1 MIMLTDS
8 NHDYGHAYDGAS
20 QDYNDF
26 DKMMTK
32 LGPIACMIMLTMTII
47 MIMIMAVLQ
56 YLHLPIFFWVGF
68 WWDGHYGPENSDFVS
83 VVMFLRHFGQTVDT
97 ESGPKRILFNCSRSK
112 SKGGNW

>member
-32 LGPIACMIMLTMTII
+32 LWPIACMIMLTMTII

-56 YLHLPIFFWVGF
+56 YVHLPIFFWVGF
-68 WWDGHYGPENSDFVS
+68 WWDGH
-83 VVMFLRHFGQTVDT
+83 
-97 ESGPKRILFNCSRSK
+97 
-112 SKGGNW
+112 